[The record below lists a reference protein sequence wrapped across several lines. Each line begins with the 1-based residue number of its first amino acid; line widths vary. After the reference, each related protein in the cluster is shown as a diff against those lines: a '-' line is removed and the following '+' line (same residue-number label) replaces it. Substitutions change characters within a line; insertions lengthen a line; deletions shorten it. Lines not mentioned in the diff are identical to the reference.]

1 MPTPE
6 SPYDLEERTESF
18 ALCTRW
24 YLSDPI
30 WKQRHDVAVQALLRS
45 SAAVAGN
52 CEEAL
57 ETSKSGLRKRMRLVI
72 CRANIRESAMWLRH
86 LLATRND
93 LSEDVIDCLQSLIEE
108 SAELSRRCTA
118 AIRRCR

>member
-24 YLSDPI
+24 YLSDPQ
-30 WKQRHDVAVQALLRS
+30 WKQRNDFAVKALLRTS
-45 SAAVAGN
+45 GAVAAN

-57 ETSKSGLRKRMRLVI
+57 ELRKPGPRKRMRLII
-72 CRANIRESAMWLRH
+72 CRKDVRESAMWLRY
-86 LLATRND
+86 LLATRELN
-93 LSEDVIDCLQSLIEE
+93 EDAIDCLQSLIEE
-108 SAELSRRCTA
+108 STELSRRCTA